1 MLGDYSLSSVII
13 FSVMVVVC
21 LLVDLRAHKADEVIS
36 ARSAGIWTCFW
47 IMLALAFSG
56 YVWATHGVAD
66 FSLFI
71 SGYLLEKSLSVDNLF
86 VMMAIFTAF
95 SIPDKFQHRVL
106 YYGIIG
112 ALVLRLIFVALG
124 SALLQSFAWVAILFG
139 LFVLWSAWKMWK
151 SMNSEHEEIEDYTDH
166 WSVRMTR
173 KVMPVYPRLKGH
185 DFFAKNENGK
195 WAATPLFLCL
205 VAIEVAD
212 VMFAFDSVPA
222 IIAITQKPFLVYTSN
237 IFAILGLRSMFF
249 FLAAAKRYLVH
260 LEKAVIVI
268 LVYIGIKMLVQYF
281 GFHIHHLI
289 SLAVV
294 IGLLVLG
301 VLASFAFP
309 GKNEEPD
316 LQDHQTGQD
325 AKEEKPL
332 K

>member
-1 MLGDYSLSSVII
+1 MLGDYSIYSVIL
-13 FSVMVVVC
+13 FCAMVVVC
-21 LLVDLRAHKADEVIS
+21 LVVDLKAHKADEVIS
-36 ARSAGIWTCFW
+36 AKSAGLWTLFW
-47 IMLALAFSG
+47 VMLALAFSG
-56 YVWATHGVAD
+56 YVWASHGATD

-95 SIPDKFQHRVL
+95 SVPDKYQHRVL
-106 YYGIIG
+106 YYGILG
-112 ALVLRLIFVALG
+112 ALILRLIFVALG
-124 SALLQSFAWVAILFG
+124 TALLQSFAWMALLFSV
-139 LFVLWSAWKMWK
+139 FILWSAWKMWS
-151 SMNSEHEEIEDYTDH
+151 SMHSGHEQLDDYANH

-173 KVMPVYPRLKGH
+173 KVFPVYPRLSGH
-185 DFFAKNENGK
+185 CFFVKDNAR
-195 WAATPLFLCL
+195 WAVTPLFLCL
-205 VAIEVAD
+205 VTIEFAD

-260 LEKAVIVI
+260 LEKAVIII
-268 LVYIGIKMLVQYF
+268 LVYIGVKMAVQYF

-294 IGLLVLG
+294 LGLLCLG

-309 GKNEEPD
+309 IKNGNGGGHPKD
-316 LQDHQTGQD
+316 
-325 AKEEKPL
+325 
-332 K
+332 